1 MDEWTEAH
9 LDLLQNI
16 EFAIAAVYRDDP
28 ELVDW
33 DALEA
38 LSAMIKRYTSEL
50 RGRPFRMPKLT
61 ERAQTVFG
69 AIEDIFEI
77 RDTLTAT
84 ETVEDRLRALKEVR
98 ASVRR
103 HNKVDG
109 RRGYLDFIVNFV

>member
-28 ELVDW
+28 DLEDW
-33 DALEA
+33 DASEA
-38 LSAMIKRYTSEL
+38 LSAVIKRYTAER
-50 RGRPFRMPKLT
+50 RGRPFRMP
-61 ERAQTVFG
+61 
-69 AIEDIFEI
+69 
-77 RDTLTAT
+77 TLTDFDT
-84 ETVEDRLRALKEVR
+84 SETADDRLRALKEVR

-103 HNKVDG
+103 HSKIHG

>member
-28 ELVDW
+28 DLEDW
-33 DALEA
+33 DASEA
-38 LSAMIKRYTSEL
+38 LSAVIKRYTAER
-50 RGRPFRMPKLT
+50 RGRPLRMPTLT
-61 ERAQTVFG
+61 ERSQRVFNT
-69 AIEDIFEI
+69 IEEMLAM
-77 RDTLTAT
+77 RDDFDTSETAD
-84 ETVEDRLRALKEVR
+84 DRLRALKEVR

-103 HNKVDG
+103 HSKIHG